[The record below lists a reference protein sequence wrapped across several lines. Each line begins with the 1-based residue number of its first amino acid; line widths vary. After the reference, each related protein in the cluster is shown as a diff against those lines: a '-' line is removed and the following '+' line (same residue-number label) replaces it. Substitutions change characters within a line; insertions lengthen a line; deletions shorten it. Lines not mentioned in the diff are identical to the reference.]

1 MATMGQRIKELRKSL
16 GMTQFSLAE
25 AIGVSK
31 SAIGMYETDKRE
43 PDNETLE
50 CIADYFNV
58 DIDYLYGK
66 SDIRNKYEW
75 WKTYSSKIDPYTDI
89 QFPSNILPLP
99 TMRKIPLIGTIACGT
114 PILATENLGE
124 DVFLPDHIRN
134 ADFALRCKG
143 DSMINAGI
151 QDGDIVYIRQ
161 QDMVDD
167 GQIAAV
173 VIEDEATLKRVYY
186 NRPANTITLVAEN
199 PSVPSLIY
207 HGETLN
213 HIRIIGKAVG
223 YTHSL
228 EA

>member
-1 MATMGQRIKELRKSL
+1 MATMGQRIKELRQSL
-16 GMTQFSLAE
+16 GMTQLALSE

-43 PDNETLE
+43 PDNKTLD
-50 CIADYFNV
+50 CIADFFNV
-58 DIDYLYGK
+58 DLDYLYGK
-66 SDIRNKYEW
+66 SDIKNRYEW
-75 WKTYSSKIDPYTDI
+75 WKEYSGKVNPYTDI
-89 QFPSNILPLP
+89 QFADNLLPLP
-99 TMRKIPLIGTIACGT
+99 KMNTIPLVGTIACGT
-114 PILATENLGE
+114 PITAEENHE
-124 DVFLPDHIRN
+124 CDVFIPENIR

-173 VIEDEATLKRVYY
+173 VIEDEATLKRLYY
-186 NRPANTITLVAEN
+186 NRPENTITLVAEN
-199 PSVPSLIY
+199 PSVMPLIY

-213 HIRIIGKAVG
+213 HIRIVGKAVG
-223 YTHSL
+223 FTHSL
-228 EA
+228 ET